1 MSFPRYPTYKPSG
14 VEWLGEVPEHWE
26 TLRLRFAV
34 TLNPS
39 KQEAKEL
46 GEQELV
52 SFLPMEAIGEDGTL
66 RLENEREVAECL
78 SGYTYFRDGD
88 VCVAKITPCFE
99 NGKGAILRGLKGGI
113 GFGTTELIVARPEK
127 EKITSE
133 FLDYLFRSQ
142 TFRRLGESEMYGA
155 GGQKRVPDSFVRD
168 FTAALPSI
176 EEQNQATSFLT
187 HETAKIDAL
196 IAEQQRL
203 IELLQEKR
211 QAVISHAVT
220 KGLNPHAPMKDS
232 GVEWLGEVPEHWGL
246 ITLGRLCISKC
257 DGPFGS
263 GLKSEH
269 YVEEG
274 VLVVRLQN
282 IKSHGYDDIV
292 SAYIDSDYYKT
303 SLGDHDV
310 IPGDLLIAGLGDE
323 NNLVGR
329 ACVAPSHLGPAMVKA
344 DCFRFRL
351 NRERISPAFA
361 SFSLNAS
368 SRFHGGI
375 LSSGSTRSR
384 IPLSMMAS
392 REVALPPIEEQLKIE
407 MHIQNQLGRINA
419 LQSESVSAVQ
429 LLQERRS
436 ALISAAVTGQID
448 VRGLV
453 PEAEAA

>member
-1 MSFPRYPTYKPSG
+1 MNFPRYPAYKPSG

-52 SFLPMEAIGEDGTL
+52 SFLPMEAIGEDGSL
-66 RLENEREVAECL
+66 RLENERELAECL

-99 NGKGAILRGLKGGI
+99 NGKGAILRELKSGI

-155 GGQKRVPDSFVRD
+155 GGQKRVPDSFIRD

-176 EEQNQATSFLT
+176 EEQNQATTFLD

-220 KGLNPHAPMKDS
+220 KGLNPDAPMKDS
-232 GVEWLGEVPEHWGL
+232 GVEWLGEVPEHWEIL
-246 ITLGRLCISKC
+246 KISKITHKITNGYVGPTRDILVE
-257 DGPFGS
+257 DGIPYIQATHIKRGRINFDS
-263 GLKSEH
+263 NYYVRAEWSAAHAKS
-269 YVEEG
+269 VLMEG
-274 VLVVRLQN
+274 DVL
-282 IKSHGYDDIV
+282 IV
-292 SAYIDSDYYKT
+292 QTGAGT
-303 SLGDHDV
+303 GD
-310 IPGDLLIAGLGDE
+310 AGLVSLEDE
-323 NNLVGR
+323 GFNCHALIILAPTKAMISGR
-329 ACVAPSHLGPAMVKA
+329 FLLAVLLSSYGKQKLESIQTGGMHPHLNCGNVKFVDVPVPPISEQQAIVDFVASQT
-344 DCFRFRL
+344 D
-351 NRERISPAFA
+351 
-361 SFSLNAS
+361 SFE
-368 SRFHGGI
+368 I
-375 LSSGSTRSR
+375 LSSDTRVL
-384 IPLSMMAS
+384 I
-392 REVALPPIEEQLKIE
+392 
-407 MHIQNQLGRINA
+407 G
-419 LQSESVSAVQ
+419 

-453 PEAEAA
+453 PEDEAA

>member
-1 MSFPRYPTYKPSG
+1 M
-14 VEWLGEVPEHWE
+14 
-26 TLRLRFAV
+26 
-34 TLNPS
+34 
-39 KQEAKEL
+39 
-46 GEQELV
+46 
-52 SFLPMEAIGEDGTL
+52 D
-66 RLENEREVAECL
+66 
-78 SGYTYFRDGD
+78 
-88 VCVAKITPCFE
+88 
-99 NGKGAILRGLKGGI
+99 
-113 GFGTTELIVARPEK
+113 
-127 EKITSE
+127 
-133 FLDYLFRSQ
+133 
-142 TFRRLGESEMYGA
+142 GA
-155 GGQKRVPDSFVRD
+155 GGQKRVQDSFVRD

>member
-1 MSFPRYPTYKPSG
+1 MSFPRYPAYKPSG

-26 TLRLRFAV
+26 FKKLKHCILRLGSGG
-34 TLNPS
+34 TPESSNPEFWADDDS
-39 KQEAKEL
+39 EDSIPW
-46 GEQELV
+46 V
-52 SFLPMEAIGEDGTL
+52 AIGDMSAVSRVTSTAKSLTPFGL
-66 RLENEREVAECL
+66 SSKNLEIFP
-78 SGYTYFRDGD
+78 SGSLLYSIY
-88 VCVAKITPCFE
+88 ASL
-99 NGKGAILRGLKGGI
+99 GKVAILGMDAAFNQAILAILPNTQCVSQPFLRCWLESLERHLEYYASSNTQANLNAAKV
-113 GFGTTELIVARPEK
+113 LSYPVSVPSLPEQRA
-127 EKITSE
+127 IAT
-133 FLDYLFRSQ
+133 FLD
-142 TFRRLGESEMYGA
+142 
-155 GGQKRVPDSFVRD
+155 
-168 FTAALPSI
+168 
-176 EEQNQATSFLT
+176 

-196 IAEQQRL
+196 IAEQQSL

-220 KGLNPHAPMKDS
+220 KGLNPEAPMKDS

-282 IKSHGYDDIV
+282 IKFYGYDDTV
-292 SAYIDSDYYKT
+292 SAYIDSDYYET

-384 IPLSMMAS
+384 IPLSMMTS

-419 LQSESVSAVQ
+419 LQYESVSAVQ

-453 PEAEAA
+453 PEASTA

>member
-1 MSFPRYPTYKPSG
+1 
-14 VEWLGEVPEHWE
+14 
-26 TLRLRFAV
+26 
-34 TLNPS
+34 
-39 KQEAKEL
+39 
-46 GEQELV
+46 
-52 SFLPMEAIGEDGTL
+52 
-66 RLENEREVAECL
+66 
-78 SGYTYFRDGD
+78 
-88 VCVAKITPCFE
+88 
-99 NGKGAILRGLKGGI
+99 
-113 GFGTTELIVARPEK
+113 
-127 EKITSE
+127 
-133 FLDYLFRSQ
+133 
-142 TFRRLGESEMYGA
+142 
-155 GGQKRVPDSFVRD
+155 
-168 FTAALPSI
+168 
-176 EEQNQATSFLT
+176 
-187 HETAKIDAL
+187 
-196 IAEQQRL
+196 L

-220 KGLNPHAPMKDS
+220 KGLNPDAPMKDS

-246 ITLGRLCISKC
+246 IALGKLCIAKC

-269 YVEEG
+269 YVEKG

-282 IKSHGYDDIV
+282 IKPNGYDDTV
-292 SAYIDSDYYKT
+292 SAYIDSDYYET
-303 SLGDHDV
+303 CLGDHDV
-310 IPGDLLIAGLGDE
+310 LSGDLLVAGLGDE

-329 ACVAPSHLGPAMVKA
+329 ACVTPSHLGPTMVKA

-351 NRERISPAFA
+351 NGERISPAFA

-384 IPLSMMAS
+384 IPLSIMAT
-392 REVALPPIEEQLKIE
+392 REVALPPFEEQLHIE
-407 MHIQNQLGRINA
+407 MHIQRQLDRINS
-419 LQSESVSAVQ
+419 LQSDSASAVQ

>member
-1 MSFPRYPTYKPSG
+1 
-14 VEWLGEVPEHWE
+14 VEWLGEVPEHWNVDRMKWAIE
-26 TLRLRFAV
+26 QPKNGIWGNEESGDENDIPCVRVADFDRQGLRVFLDNPTIRNVTRKEREGRVLVKNDLLIEKSGGGELQPVGCVVIYEDDRPAISSNFVAKASARIGMSASYWRYLHSAAYSARINTRSIKQTSGIQNLDQSQYLDESSCYPPLR
-34 TLNPS
+34 
-39 KQEAKEL
+39 
-46 GEQELV
+46 EQERI
-52 SFLPMEAIGEDGTL
+52 AT
-66 RLENEREVAECL
+66 
-78 SGYTYFRDGD
+78 
-88 VCVAKITPCFE
+88 
-99 NGKGAILRGLKGGI
+99 
-113 GFGTTELIVARPEK
+113 
-127 EKITSE
+127 
-133 FLDYLFRSQ
+133 FLD
-142 TFRRLGESEMYGA
+142 
-155 GGQKRVPDSFVRD
+155 
-168 FTAALPSI
+168 
-176 EEQNQATSFLT
+176 

-453 PEAEAA
+453 PEAVAA